1 MGAASRGDASSGA
14 VLTDQP
20 TTAHWPGPHERTV
33 LMLGTVRRWIV
44 TTLVLVASGFALYTG
59 ASGPFEAPVQRGFFV
74 LVMFPLTFLL
84 VPSKLVKSE
93 AREILLGFGLAAASI
108 VVMTW
113 VLLNFERL
121 YSEVFLEGPDIVLGV
136 IGMLLVLESVR
147 RTVGP
152 AITLV
157 MILFLEFAY
166 LGPLIP
172 FESLR
177 HGGLDIETMVS
188 IIFYSTDGVFGT
200 AIGVCATF
208 IVVIIMLGAFLTAT
222 GGAEMFMNIAKV
234 VAGRFIGGPAKI
246 AVIGSALMGM
256 ITGATVANIA
266 TTGSVTIP
274 MMKRAGYDARF
285 AGAVEALASSG
296 GQLMP
301 PIMGAAAFIMID
313 YLGIGYGQLVLHAT
327 VPAILYFLSVLM
339 IVHVRSVR
347 RGLQP
352 IPPSEIPDLRAELV
366 ARGHMIIPIV
376 LLVVLLAQRLGIM
389 YVAFFAV
396 ATAIVVAMLRP
407 ATRLDS
413 RRFYG
418 ALHDAM
424 ESMCPLVAICAGAGI
439 LIGVLTAT
447 GLSLRLTYLI
457 ESVAGG
463 SLFFT
468 LILTMIACIILGMGL
483 PTVAAYVVLATLV
496 PASLTALGV
505 SAVAA
510 HLFIFYFAI
519 LSAITPPVCTGAYV
533 AAGIAKADPVETGWV
548 AIRLGIVVFLLPF
561 AFVYEPALLLSGQL
575 HEIILHVATCI
586 IGIVYWAYG
595 LEGWFR
601 GPLTTWP
608 RAFLLAAGA
617 LLIWPSLWV
626 SLAGLATG
634 GTVLVRALPG
644 RHSAPRPA

>member
-1 MGAASRGDASSGA
+1 LS
-14 VLTDQP
+14 T
-20 TTAHWPGPHERTV
+20 TV
-33 LMLGTVRRWIV
+33 LPDTHAGAPSPEPPGRALERLRTLRRWCI
-44 TTLVLVASGFALYTG
+44 TTLVLVASAFALYTG
-59 ASGPFEAPVQRGFFV
+59 GAGPFEAPVQRGFFV
-74 LVMFPLTFLL
+74 LVMFPLIFLL
-84 VPSKLVKSE
+84 VPSKLVKDE
-93 AREILLGFGLAAASI
+93 AREIVLGFALAAASI

-113 VLLNFERL
+113 VLLHFERL
-121 YSEVFLEGPDIVLGV
+121 YAEVFLGTTDIVLGV
-136 IGMLLVLESVR
+136 IGMILVLESVR
-147 RTVGP
+147 RTVGA

-157 MILFLEFAY
+157 LILFLEFAY
-166 LGPLIP
+166 LGRLIP
-172 FESLR
+172 VESLR

-208 IVVIIMLGAFLTAT
+208 IIMIILLGAILTAT

-246 AVIGSALMGM
+246 AVVGSALMGM

-274 MMKRAGYDARF
+274 MMKRAGYDPRF

-313 YLGIGYGQLVLHAT
+313 YLGISYGQLVVHAI

-352 IPPSEIPDLRAELV
+352 IPRAEIPNLRTELV
-366 ARGHMIIPIV
+366 ARGHMMIPIV

-396 ATAIVVAMLRP
+396 ISAIALAMLRP
-407 ATRLDS
+407 ATRLDA

-418 ALHDAM
+418 ALHEAM

-447 GLSLRLTYLI
+447 GLSLKLTYLI

-463 SLFFT
+463 SLFLT
-468 LILTMIACIILGMGL
+468 LVLTMVACIILGMGL

-496 PASLTALGV
+496 PASLIALGV

-533 AAGIAKADPVETGWV
+533 AAGIAKADPVETGWF
-548 AIRLGIVVFLLPF
+548 AMRLGIVVFLLPF
-561 AFVYEPALLLSGQL
+561 AFVYEPALLLNGHPSEIVL
-575 HEIILHVATCI
+575 HIATCV
-586 IGIVYWAYG
+586 IGIAYWAWG

-601 GPLTTWP
+601 GPLSLWP
-608 RAFLLAAGA
+608 RALLLAGGA
-617 LLIWPSLWV
+617 MLIWPSLWV
-626 SLAGLATG
+626 SLAGLGAG
-634 GTVLVRALPG
+634 GLVLMRALPG
-644 RHSAPRPA
+644 RQSAPRPA